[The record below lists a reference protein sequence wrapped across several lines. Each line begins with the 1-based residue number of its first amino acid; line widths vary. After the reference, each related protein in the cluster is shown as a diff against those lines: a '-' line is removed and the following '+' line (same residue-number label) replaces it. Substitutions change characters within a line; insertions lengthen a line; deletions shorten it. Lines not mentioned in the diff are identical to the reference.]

1 MKLISADIVL
11 ILSLFFLAVE
21 VKVRNITKHLCLSPD
36 VSRCDSRLNKT
47 NRFPSISVHC
57 SLLNFYEKSMLT
69 AFDNQGAML
78 GIHWVKVKVHIT
90 LGC

>member
-1 MKLISADIVL
+1 MFPDATLGKTKLTD
-11 ILSLFFLAVE
+11 
-21 VKVRNITKHLCLSPD
+21 
-36 VSRCDSRLNKT
+36 
-47 NRFPSISVHC
+47 FPRSISVHC
-57 SLLNFYEKSMLT
+57 SLLNFYEKSVLT